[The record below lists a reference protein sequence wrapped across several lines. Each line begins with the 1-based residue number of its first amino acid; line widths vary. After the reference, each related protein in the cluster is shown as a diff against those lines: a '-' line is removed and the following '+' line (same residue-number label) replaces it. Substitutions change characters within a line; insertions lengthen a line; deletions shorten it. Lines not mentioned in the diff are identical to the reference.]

1 MPTRT
6 LTRDRCHVRAD
17 YEITPAC
24 KRAQASTPFF
34 CFFFGGVFLPDF
46 FLPGHLG
53 GSTGEKKAPH
63 CKALS
68 VKLRT

>member
-1 MPTRT
+1 MPTQT

-34 CFFFGGVFLPDF
+34 FSVVFFLPDF